1 MRVQPQRS
9 DRAILV
15 SHGSK
20 VQHPLASL
28 WRGRVHGTHFMTA
41 GHKSEQITKIMI
53 FGSMRDRLAIVTNV
67 AHMLRESIVVVNMG
81 RV

>member
-1 MRVQPQRS
+1 
-9 DRAILV
+9 
-15 SHGSK
+15 
-20 VQHPLASL
+20 
-28 WRGRVHGTHFMTA
+28 MTA

-67 AHMLRESIVVVNMG
+67 AHMLRESIVVVNVG